1 MDLLEYLFDAKILIG
16 FGVGVL
22 TASLSLI
29 TTLREHNRE
38 NAQSKMKLSNKSI
51 PSTQD
56 LKQVYIKNDPSSKQK
71 KKNNQNTNLTEP
83 NKQDLYF
90 NLDDGVRKKIKV
102 QKTDEESSS
111 QDHQSS
117 LSIKQDD
124 NSQSSLPLNNIN
136 NQNES
141 NQGLKEKSDVP
152 QPPNQEG
159 GHQTKKSASESQ
171 DKEKQ
176 DSGIQVE
183 QGREYEKEDN

>member
-1 MDLLEYLFDAKILIG
+1 MEWFEYLFDAKILIG
-16 FGVGVL
+16 FGVGLL
-22 TASLSLI
+22 TASLSLFP
-29 TTLREHNRE
+29 TLREHNQE

-56 LKQVYIKNDPSSKQK
+56 LKQVYIKNDPQSKDK
-71 KKNNQNTNLTEP
+71 KKSNQNTNLTET

-102 QKTDEESSS
+102 QKTDEEQSS

-117 LSIKQDD
+117 LSIKQDEE
-124 NSQSSLPLNNIN
+124 SQSSLPLNNIN

-141 NQGLKEKSDVP
+141 NQGLKEKSEVP
-152 QPPNQEG
+152 QPPGQQG
-159 GHQTKKSASESQ
+159 GHQTKKIASEPS

-183 QGREYEKEDN
+183 QGREQEKEDN